1 MMSEGLTWNSFVLIF
16 DGLKTWVYSLYEL
29 LDSIVLIQMGTTEL
43 TLFGFGLFLL
53 FMEVVLII
61 YLRLR

>member
-1 MMSEGLTWNSFVLIF
+1 MSTALSWDTFVLIF

-61 YLRLR
+61 YLRPR

>member
-1 MMSEGLTWNSFVLIF
+1 MSSALSWDTFVLIF

>member
-1 MMSEGLTWNSFVLIF
+1 MTVALSWSDFGSIFSGLSE
-16 DGLKTWVYSLYEL
+16 WVYSLYEL

>member
-1 MMSEGLTWNSFVLIF
+1 MSTALSWDTFVLIF